1 MTDRLDERKENEELM
16 EQDSGR
22 EGASR
27 HEGSE
32 RDPLAPSAPAS
43 DPDEVGQHHAGHW
56 HGGGWRPYG
65 EEGESDGRDHGAEG
79 PAAESDNQSSGST
92 QDAVRGTR
100 SSTGTGGAGG
110 GLNSGPGGAAGR

>member
-16 EQDSGR
+16 EHDPGR

-27 HEGSE
+27 HEGTE
-32 RDPLAPSAPAS
+32 RDPLTPSTAP
-43 DPDEVGQHHAGHW
+43 DDVGQQRAGSW

-65 EEGESDGRDHGAEG
+65 EEGDSDGHDHDAAG
-79 PAAESDNQSSGST
+79 PAAEDSDNQSSGST